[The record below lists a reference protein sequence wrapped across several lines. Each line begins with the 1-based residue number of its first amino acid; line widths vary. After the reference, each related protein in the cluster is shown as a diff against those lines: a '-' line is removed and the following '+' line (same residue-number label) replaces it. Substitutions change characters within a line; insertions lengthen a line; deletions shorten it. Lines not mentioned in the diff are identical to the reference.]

1 MNHLQTIIKSSV
13 ASTGHVS
20 GMSISSFVRRSRGFL
35 FRFFFYFFFIG
46 VSYIDLQ
53 FFLIFSFFSCE
64 LKKQKLYCSS
74 PLRKHPHVSRI
85 RVEEVIWQFAAFRA
99 S

>member
-1 MNHLQTIIKSSV
+1 MDHLQIIIKSSV

-20 GMSISSFVRRSRGFL
+20 AMSISSFVRRSRGFL
-35 FRFFFYFFFIG
+35 FRFFFLNFIG

-85 RVEEVIWQFAAFRA
+85 RVEEVIWQFADFRA